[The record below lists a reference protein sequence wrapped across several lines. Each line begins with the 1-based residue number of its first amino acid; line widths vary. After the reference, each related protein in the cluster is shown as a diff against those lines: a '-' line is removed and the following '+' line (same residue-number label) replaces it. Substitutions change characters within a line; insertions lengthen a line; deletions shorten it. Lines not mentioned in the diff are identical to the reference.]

1 MFSVRNCLWILGF
14 FLPLEDVLK
23 DGFMVLILF
32 SFRICLAHVIPLLAT
47 TASTYGA

>member
-1 MFSVRNCLWILGF
+1 MDSGIL
-14 FLPLEDVLK
+14 LALEDVLK
-23 DGFMVLILF
+23 DGFMVLVFFFF

>member
-1 MFSVRNCLWILGF
+1 MDSGIL
-14 FLPLEDVLK
+14 LTLEDVLK
-23 DGFMVLILF
+23 DGFMEFSF